1 MAKDF
6 YQVLGVAKD
15 AALADIKK
23 AYRKLARK
31 YHPDL
36 NPGDKT
42 AEARFKEIQ
51 EAYAVLSDP
60 KKRSQY
66 DQFGAAGG
74 FPPGAGPGSAGGPGG
89 GAGFEGFDFSDYGS
103 STFRDFFENLFGGG
117 VRPGGRSPR
126 RGPERGEDLQYA
138 MKIGFEDAI
147 RGVEARIRVNRL
159 AACGAC
165 GGHGQAADG
174 RKRPCP
180 SCGGTGRG
188 TVQRGFMKFS
198 SACPACGGSG
208 ESSGDG
214 CRACGGQGAVSKSDL
229 ITVRIP
235 AGVDDGSKVRVP
247 GRGNAGRHGGPPGDL
262 YIVIEVTPHAQFR
275 REGANISIKV
285 PITVAEATLGA
296 KIEVPTLWG
305 RTTIRIPPGTRS
317 GQKFR
322 IREQGAPVAG
332 RVTRGDQHVEV
343 FIVPPPF
350 EDQRVRELVKEL
362 EKISGPSPRAA
373 TEKG

>member
-1 MAKDF
+1 MAKDY
-6 YQVLGVAKD
+6 YQVLGVPKD

-51 EAYAVLSDP
+51 EAYAVLGDA

-66 DQFGAAGG
+66 DQSGAAGG
-74 FPPGAGPGSAGGPGG
+74 FPPEAEPGGPGR

-117 VRPGGRSPR
+117 GGPGRTPR

-138 MKIGFEDAI
+138 MTIGFEDAI
-147 RGVEARIRVNRL
+147 RGVEARVQVNRL

-165 GGHGQAADG
+165 GGHGQAAADG
-174 RKRPCP
+174 RKKPCP
-180 SCGGTGRG
+180 SCGGSGRG

-208 ESSGDG
+208 ESPGEG
-214 CRACGGQGAVSKSDL
+214 CRACGGQGAVPKSDL

-235 AGVDDGSKVRVP
+235 AGVDNGSKVRVP

-262 YIVIEVTPHAQFR
+262 YIAIEVSPHPQFR
-275 REGANISIKV
+275 REGADISIKV
-285 PITVAEATLGA
+285 PITVPEATLGA

-322 IREQGAPVAG
+322 IKEQGAPAAG
-332 RVTRGDQHVEV
+332 RKTRGDQYVEV
-343 FIVPPPF
+343 SIVPPPF
-350 EDQRVRELVKEL
+350 EDQRVRELMKEL
-362 EKISGPSPRAA
+362 EKVSGPSPRAA
-373 TEKG
+373 TGKG